1 VCSGQLSLLPS
12 AGREM
17 SSSLRVTGW
26 RPSVADWG
34 GGISVVLHHW
44 SNCPLSR
51 AMDGCIMRRSCQSA
65 ATSEIVKCCC
75 SSLCKQRYSK
85 YSDLYLYLYYCI
97 RNARVFT
104 HYIWRHIHWL
114 CTASTASSTVNGHH
128 SMFAVRKNISIGISV
143 MSFDVSSCAK
153 L

>member
-17 SSSLRVTGW
+17 SSSLRATGW

-34 GGISVVLHHW
+34 GGISVVLHRW

-51 AMDGCIMRRSCQSA
+51 AMDGRIMRRGIISSCQSA
-65 ATSEIVKCCC
+65 ATSEIVKRCC

-85 YSDLYLYLYYCI
+85 YSDLYL
-97 RNARVFT
+97 FT
-104 HYIWRHIHWL
+104 FNWDGGRKKNFNRENLKFGLKFSVW
-114 CTASTASSTVNGHH
+114 ASITSGLVG
-128 SMFAVRKNISIGISV
+128 
-143 MSFDVSSCAK
+143 VSSRNFFRRRVATK
-153 L
+153 G